1 MQATSESMGGVLG
14 DREIVITRIV
24 NASRERVWQ
33 AFTTPEA
40 LAQWWGPTG
49 FTITTKAFDLKEGG
63 DWIFMMHGPDG
74 RDYPNRVRFTRIV
87 EPSRMEHDHGG
98 DDDRVL
104 FQAII
109 TLDDL
114 GEKTRVT
121 LHSTFKTK
129 EERDLVVKE
138 YGAIEGGKQT
148 LARLDEYMSTLSTH

>member
-1 MQATSESMGGVLG
+1 MGGVLG